1 MILVTQAFNIS
12 RVLGYIAFRNEET
25 CVWCLRF
32 GYRFVVFVLL
42 MFASETWHGIKS
54 NGINENVAL
63 NA

>member
-1 MILVTQAFNIS
+1 MYDIQAFNNY
-12 RVLGYIAFRNEET
+12 RVLGHIAFQNEET
-25 CVWCLRF
+25 CVRCLRF

-42 MFASETWHGIKS
+42 MFASETWPGIKS